1 VTLRLLAALVLV
13 LAGLAPQAHA
23 QRGSAWTPAEVAI
36 ADLPREARETIS
48 LIRKGGPYPH
58 ARDGV
63 VFGNREGLLP
73 KHPRGYYREFT
84 VRTPGERSRGAR
96 RIVSGKR
103 GEFFYSS
110 DHYNSFRRVRE

>member
-1 VTLRLLAALVLV
+1 MTLRLLAVLLLV
-13 LAGLAPQAHA
+13 LAGLAPQAQA
-23 QRGSAWTPAEVAI
+23 QRGASWTPAEVAV
-36 ADLPREARETIS
+36 ADLPREARETIA
-48 LIRKGGPYPH
+48 LIRKGGPFPH

-63 VFGNREGLLP
+63 AFGNREGLLP

-103 GEFFYSS
+103 GELFYTS